1 MGLWEQR
8 FQNAKKI
15 PKTHERRW
23 FKLLGGLCR
32 NENYLNYKYTVVSS
46 LEAADSALEQKRS
59 QKLHLSHIAHYVI
72 NVQTIH
78 ILYILFIL
86 SILLIVVLFHLIYC
100 SFYLLNNFHL
110 MYLIHVTLAVAAGSV
125 PEASLFKME
134 DTLLAVKQAV
144 SLRVSTMDQYC
155 RRQLSYQ
162 VEIGGRYR
170 INGLIFTLIFSWHCE

>member
-100 SFYLLNNFHL
+100 SFYLLLLSLVGL
-110 MYLIHVTLAVAAGSV
+110 MSIL
-125 PEASLFKME
+125 
-134 DTLLAVKQAV
+134 
-144 SLRVSTMDQYC
+144 QYC
-155 RRQLSYQ
+155 TLNFKFPPD
-162 VEIGGRYR
+162 VLDPCDTGCGGWLRPR
-170 INGLIFTLIFSWHCE
+170 SQSI